1 VIAAALTMVL
11 ACGAT
16 IVTFIAARALHQR
29 LRTVLTLPVLTTTVL
44 LVVVLLVAHVDIGR
58 YAEASRPLGWW
69 LGPATVALAVP
80 MMRERA
86 RLRRHARAVLLAV
99 IAGAVTSIA
108 SVIALGVALRLSRTV
123 ILSLAPK
130 SVTTPIAMPIAERL
144 GGVPALAAAVV
155 IVTGVLGMA
164 FGPKLLDLVRVRSAV
179 ARGLALGTSAHG
191 IGTARAF
198 DEGAIEGA
206 MSGVAM
212 IVSGLVT
219 ALIAAPMTRGL
230 LALLMMP

>member
-1 VIAAALTMVL
+1 MRDALLMAM

-16 IVTFIAARALHQR
+16 IAVFVVLRSLHLRARS
-29 LRTVLTLPVLTTTVL
+29 VLTLPVLTATIAI
-44 LVVVLLVAHVDIGR
+44 VVALLVARVDVGR
-58 YAEASRPLGWW
+58 YAEASRPLSWW

-80 MMRERA
+80 MFRERA
-86 RLRRHARAVLLAV
+86 LLVRHARAVILGV
-99 IAGAVTSIA
+99 VAGALTSLA
-108 SVIALGVALRLSRTV
+108 SVVALGVALRLSRTV

-130 SVTTPIAMPIAERL
+130 SVTTPIAMPVAERI
-144 GGVPALAAAVV
+144 GGVPAIAAAVV

-198 DEGAIEGA
+198 DEGPVEGA

-212 IVSGLVT
+212 IVSGIVT
-219 ALIAAPMTRGL
+219 ALLAAPVTT
-230 LALLMMP
+230 ALLRVL